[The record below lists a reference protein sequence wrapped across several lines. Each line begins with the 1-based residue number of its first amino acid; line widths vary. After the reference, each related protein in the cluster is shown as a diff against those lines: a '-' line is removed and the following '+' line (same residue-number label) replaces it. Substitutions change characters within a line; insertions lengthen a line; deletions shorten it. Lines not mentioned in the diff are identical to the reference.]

1 MHWIIIGLLFTEAA
15 LVPALAQPTQPD
27 LVQQQAILRT
37 IADTAGQICYTVTQ
51 EGQQREKELSGTVR
65 AQLNGIIA
73 KVADIGGEGSAK
85 LKTEKYQGVLQEQ
98 LAVTLKHSADCRK
111 DVFDRLVPVMLPA
124 PLPPSPSP
132 PARITPAPPPAPSPL
147 PANLPPARQSAAL
160 CGRPVDYALDLTQS
174 RSGFLGVWS
183 GNWNN
188 SGRLCGGLI
197 VEKVH
202 SDTADIIYVYGP
214 SQPRSGLAWRQQRV
228 TGLLNGDNRLSFT
241 DDQGSTF
248 VFDLAGPGAL
258 SGKFDSKSGQLNASF
273 QKL

>member
-1 MHWIIIGLLFTEAA
+1 MHRIVIGLLFTGAGLA
-15 LVPALAQPTQPD
+15 PALAQQAQPD
-27 LVQQQAILRT
+27 LVQQQAILKT
-37 IADTAGQICYTVTQ
+37 IADTAAQICYTVTQ
-51 EGQQREKELSGTVR
+51 EGQQRETELSGTVR

-73 KVADIGGEGSAK
+73 KVADLGGEGNAK

-111 DVFDRLVPVMLPA
+111 DVFDRLVAVMLPA
-124 PLPPSPSP
+124 PLPPARIVPGP
-132 PARITPAPPPAPSPL
+132 PAAPPPL

-160 CGRPVDYALDLTQS
+160 CGRPVDYALDLAQS

-214 SQPRSGLAWRQQRV
+214 SQPGSGLAWRQQRV

-248 VFDLAGPGAL
+248 VFDLMGPGAL
-258 SGKFDSKSGQLNASF
+258 SGKFESKSGQLNASF